1 MQNVF
6 SQLLADR
13 EAAKPAAEGVRPERS
28 QLQLY
33 FADQLL
39 REEIERA
46 AYNGSMPISVEEF
59 AVSGELE
66 ITMNDKCR
74 IWLNKDCSTIRISN
88 GEVGFYYN
96 KDKGSEKEKERF
108 TSLHKHAFKLAERW
122 YKTHGTFNIAKSVA
136 RA

>member
-1 MQNVF
+1 MI
-6 SQLLADR
+6 SLMLAEK
-13 EAAKPAAEGVRPERS
+13 EAAKLQTEGIRPERS

-46 AYNGSMPISVEEF
+46 AYNGSMPTSVEEF

-96 KDKGSEKEKERF
+96 KDKGSEKEKEIF
-108 TSLHKHAFKLAERW
+108 SNLHKHALKLAERW
-122 YKTHGTFNIAKSVA
+122 YKTHGAFNVTKNVA

>member
-6 SQLLADR
+6 SKLLAEK
-13 EAAKPAAEGVRPERS
+13 EAAKLAAESVKPERS

-46 AYNGSMPISVEEF
+46 AYNGTMPVSVEEF
-59 AVSGELE
+59 AVSGEIE
-66 ITMNDKCR
+66 ITINDKCR
-74 IWLNKDCSTIRISN
+74 IWVNQDCSKIRISN
-88 GEVGFYYN
+88 GEVGFYYS
-96 KDKGSEKEKERF
+96 KSREHDKERF
-108 TSLHKHAFKLAERW
+108 STLHNHAFKLAERW
-122 YKTHGTFNIAKSVA
+122 YETHGAFDVINSSA

>member
-1 MQNVF
+1 MQNNITK
-6 SQLLADR
+6 LLAEK
-13 EAAKPAAEGVRPERS
+13 EAAKLAAESVKPERS

-46 AYNGSMPISVEEF
+46 AYNGSMPISVEEL

-108 TSLHKHAFKLAERW
+108 SNLHKHAFKLAERW
-122 YKTHGTFNIAKSVA
+122 YKTHGTFNIAKNVA

>member
-6 SQLLADR
+6 SKLLAEK
-13 EAAKPAAEGVRPERS
+13 EAAKLAAEGVKPERS

-108 TSLHKHAFKLAERW
+108 SNLHKHAFKLAERW
-122 YKTHGTFNIAKSVA
+122 YKTHGTFNVTKNVA
-136 RA
+136 RS